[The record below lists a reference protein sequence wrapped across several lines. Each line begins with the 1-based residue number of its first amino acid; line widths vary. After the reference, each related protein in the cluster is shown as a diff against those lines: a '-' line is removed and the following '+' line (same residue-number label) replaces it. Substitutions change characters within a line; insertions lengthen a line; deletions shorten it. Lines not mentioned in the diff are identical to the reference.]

1 MNVSKIIA
9 DAQQQRRANIS
20 KNFVNKDVLVEK
32 AETEVT
38 EDDIVKSIISEEVEE
53 NPFEK
58 AVEAA
63 EDETLGDIEKSDIYH
78 ALNEG
83 KNITFKK
90 TGKEIKESIDS
101 KVLPKLNADLAI
113 KQSEADNLLSACG
126 KAPNKNVDYWYTLEL
141 NVEVPYKIY
150 RWDETYFNSGEKK
163 NTNIISTLSPEQDA
177 EVKAIEALKNY
188 PETKEQAD
196 NRERYNAKVRE
207 ICEILVDIK
216 ACEIISAIE
225 DSASLDLTPKQV
237 IAFCL

>member
-1 MNVSKIIA
+1 MDVSKIIA

-63 EDETLGDIEKSDIYH
+63 EEDIEKSDIYH

-90 TGKEIKESIDS
+90 TGKEIKESIAS
-101 KVLPKLNADLAI
+101 KVLPKLNADLAV
-113 KQSEADNLLSACG
+113 KQSEIDNLLAACG
-126 KAPNKNVDYWYTLEL
+126 KAPNKDADYWYTSEL

-150 RWDETYFNSGEKK
+150 RWDETYFNSGEQK
-163 NTNIISTLSPEQDA
+163 NSTIMETLSPSQDA

-188 PETKEQAD
+188 PENKEQAD
-196 NRERYNAKVRE
+196 NRERYNTKVRE
-207 ICEILVDIK
+207 ICEILVDVK

-225 DSASLDLTPKQV
+225 DSASVDLTPKQV